1 MPAFEKTEGT
11 GERVGSYRVV
21 RRLATGGTSD
31 VLLAKADGPL
41 GFERSVVLKLL
52 LSQYKHDDEF
62 KGMFAREAAAYAR
75 LSHPCIVRLYDFF
88 AHNDQLVMVLEYIDG
103 PPLHRLRGML
113 KAVGQQFDDATALYV
128 GACVFDALAAAH
140 AATDDHGAP
149 APVIHRDVNPS
160 NVLIPWD
167 AQVKLADFGIAKV
180 TGANHQSSAGL
191 IKGTYGYMAP
201 EQVKGE
207 TVTPRADVYAGA
219 IIVWEMLTKRR
230 AFIRGALPEIEVLRE
245 LAEPRILSI
254 DSLRPDLD
262 KSVRDAVKRAL
273 EPRAE
278 KRTITAEEMVSVLRA
293 AMPSDEGR
301 EKLAKAL
308 GAVRH
313 EPKPS
318 ATSVPPPMGKA
329 GDEQTTGKV
338 MPRGMLP
345 ARPGMLPRPTPAPR
359 PAMGGALRKTAPY
372 GNPAPPPATFPGTG
386 GPPGSPSGMTPRV
399 PGAVPRPHGGAG
411 SSPRLRGNERI
422 EKDLDK
428 TSSPAELARDLAPAT
443 EASPLSEP
451 GLASLLEPSDPN
463 PLPKPSSRAGAAAV
477 PLFDNLVEPPE
488 LVKATGRESEKL
500 RLGTPIVGMSPG
512 KSIRDAI
519 DEILSNVPSNVPPDL
534 FPKTD
539 PPRGIA
545 QGEPESPTR
554 KDQKTIGEAPRA
566 LGHIPEAPTPLDPAV
581 PVNLESTLVMGGGPK
596 AMPSSF
602 PAMNRTL
609 SMIERSDLRAPAT
622 AEVARAEKPT
632 ERPPPHLMEAT
643 TSPMPSVAPTLPALA
658 PPSLSPST
666 AKMRAFV
673 VPQAALGS
681 APPPAG
687 SGSSPPATLP
697 LGAMSPPGL
706 PHVAPPAT
714 SSTSSTGSQPP
725 AQQAA
730 RQGAPASAPG
740 GAPSLAPESTPPK
753 KRGASGLAPVA
764 LLLVALAAAVAG
776 VAGYMRWQKSRAIV
790 AVASAPVESGARVA
804 TTTAP
809 GATSR
814 SPFVAPESP
823 TGTPPAV
830 PAPSVAASPTTAAPG
845 PAPAPASASPLA
857 SAAATAAS
865 AAAAASAP
873 AASTATV
880 APAGDLPP
888 GTGRVKTAG
897 AVPGRRIFV
906 DEKTVGQT
914 PDAVVV
920 KCGSRTIKLG
930 STGSTQTVDVP
941 CGSEITVS
949 DR

>member
-11 GERVGSYRVV
+11 GERVGNYRVV

-88 AHNDQLVMVLEYIDG
+88 AHDDQLVMVLEYVDG
-103 PPLHRLRGML
+103 PPLNRLRGML

-167 AQVKLADFGIAKV
+167 AQVKLADFGVAKV

-207 TVTPRADVYAGA
+207 AVTPRADVYAGA
-219 IIVWEMLTKRR
+219 ILVWEMLTKRR

-293 AMPSDEGR
+293 TVPSDEGR
-301 EKLAKAL
+301 ERLGRALA
-308 GAVRH
+308 AVRH
-313 EPKPS
+313 EPRPA
-318 ATSVPPPMGKA
+318 ATSIPPPMGRSDDDQA
-329 GDEQTTGKV
+329 TGKV
-338 MPRGMLP
+338 FPRGMLP

-359 PAMGGALRKTAPY
+359 PAMSTAGGVRKTAPY
-372 GNPAPPPATFPGTG
+372 GKPTPPPATLPGTG
-386 GPPGSPSGMTPRV
+386 GAPPPGSPSALTPRM
-399 PGAVPRPHGGAG
+399 PGAVPRPQGAG
-411 SSPRLRGNERI
+411 SSPRLRGSERI
-422 EKDLDK
+422 EKEPVK
-428 TSSPAELARDLAPAT
+428 TSSPADLARADLAPPS
-443 EASPLSEP
+443 EASPFSDP
-451 GLASLLEPSDPN
+451 GLASVLEPSDPS
-463 PLPKPSSRAGAAAV
+463 PLPNPSSRAGPAAV
-477 PLFDNLVEPPE
+477 PLFDDLVEPPE
-488 LVKATGRESEKL
+488 LVKATVRESEKL
-500 RLGTPIVGMSPG
+500 RLGTPLAGIAPG
-512 KSIRDAI
+512 KGIRDAI
-519 DEILSNVPSNVPPDL
+519 DEILSNVPSNVPPNL

-539 PPRGIA
+539 PPRGIT
-545 QGEPESPTR
+545 QGEAGSATR
-554 KDQKTIGEAPRA
+554 KDPKTVGEAPRA
-566 LGHIPEAPTPLDPAV
+566 LGYIPEAPTPLEPSA
-581 PVNLESTLVMGGGPK
+581 PVNLESTLVMDGGTK

-609 SMIERSDLRAPAT
+609 SMSERGDMRAPT
-622 AEVARAEKPT
+622 AADVARAEKPT
-632 ERPPPHLMEAT
+632 ERPPAHLMETA
-643 TSPMPSVAPTLPALA
+643 TSPMAGVTPGLPALA

-673 VPQAALGS
+673 VPQAAVGS

-687 SGSSPPATLP
+687 GGSSPPATLP

-706 PHVAPPAT
+706 PHVAMAAPT
-714 SSTSSTGSQPP
+714 SSSQPP
-725 AQQAA
+725 AAQGTAHPAA
-730 RQGAPASAPG
+730 PTPAPRSASIR
-740 GAPSLAPESTPPK
+740 APESVPPK
-753 KRGASGLAPVA
+753 KRGTSALAVVA
-764 LLLVALAAAVAG
+764 LLLVALAAG
-776 VAGYMRWQKSRAIV
+776 GAGYLRWLKSRAVV
-790 AVASAPVESGARVA
+790 AVPSAPAESAARVA
-804 TTTAP
+804 TTTTPATASASASAP
-809 GATSR
+809 
-814 SPFVAPESP
+814 
-823 TGTPPAV
+823 
-830 PAPSVAASPTTAAPG
+830 
-845 PAPAPASASPLA
+845 ASPLA
-857 SAAATAAS
+857 G
-865 AAAAASAP
+865 AAASAP
-873 AASTATV
+873 APAASASA
-880 APAGDLPP
+880 APATSAASAATGATAATSATAAPAASGSAASAPAAAPADDLPP

-906 DEKTVGQT
+906 DERTVGQT
-914 PDAVVV
+914 PEAVVV

-930 STGSTQTVDVP
+930 SAGSTQTVDVP
-941 CGSEITVS
+941 CGSEITVG